1 MWKVGRG
8 FGRAQQRLLLMFVR
22 PCQRVRLLMVGEM
35 RMILGLPLL
44 HLHLLPLYELSTA
57 QEGQQCLELLLLAV
71 VLPECGK
78 LNM

>member
-1 MWKVGRG
+1 
-8 FGRAQQRLLLMFVR
+8 
-22 PCQRVRLLMVGEM
+22 MVGEM

-57 QEGQQCLELLLLAV
+57 QEGQRYLELLLLAV
-71 VLPECGK
+71 LLPECDK